1 MRMIEMLMYFLCC
14 FFSGEFLFGVAD
26 DEVRFEEPLRAWQ
39 RWNLLDKKGREEE
52 EEEVICLLNC
62 YKI

>member
-1 MRMIEMLMYFLCC
+1 MGGSAVVWLR
-14 FFSGEFLFGVAD
+14 FFFIG
-26 DEVRFEEPLRAWQ
+26 PITT
-39 RWNLLDKKGREEE
+39 EEE

>member
-1 MRMIEMLMYFLCC
+1 MPGMYMCMMSYNFN
-14 FFSGEFLFGVAD
+14 
-26 DEVRFEEPLRAWQ
+26 
-39 RWNLLDKKGREEE
+39 NLGPQKGTE